1 MLDDVLGEDRE
12 IRYILFDEKCEK
24 LTFPKIFLKE
34 NLDIL
39 FHKNTI
45 NGSKISQSTS
55 CKLFTKIYL
64 KQWIYIY
71 IFLQS
76 FLQQKKSDQINMGVK
91 KSVRWTKCRYVLQ
104 KVIQLKRKLGSCF
117 INNYNPVLLKA
128 WKTNLDIQPGYT
140 KMYWL
145 IWETLFQSL
154 KVRSHSY

>member
-1 MLDDVLGEDRE
+1 MLDGVLGEDRE

-45 NGSKISQSTS
+45 NASKISQSTS

-71 IFLQS
+71 IFAI
-76 FLQQKKSDQINMGVK
+76 FLTTKKEWSNQYGREK
-91 KSVRWTKCRYVLQ
+91 EC
-104 KVIQLKRKLGSCF
+104 KV
-117 INNYNPVLLKA
+117 
-128 WKTNLDIQPGYT
+128 D
-140 KMYWL
+140 
-145 IWETLFQSL
+145 
-154 KVRSHSY
+154 